1 MNPQDQE
8 LADLKAAVASARAAS
23 DQAAAELARAQQEQ
37 ASPALLARFQRDA
50 AAAREREARLEASF
64 KATRDRHPA
73 VAYAKI
79 QEEADNIQAPELST
93 FDWIRQN
100 PSLLEAV
107 PKTDDQRRD
116 SARVQFVL
124 DRVRQES
131 GRMGADDP
139 MSWSKYQGP
148 LREDMDRDLAYAA
161 DPKLAR
167 GLQSPYLYDPPTWTD
182 DSGEMLPLMPDPVY
196 PEPLSPVTGSPLIDR
211 TIENLAS
218 RPMGALFGGISRF
231 PDNLIAAGRAAA
243 EGRLTDAAA
252 AAASAIPNL
261 VSPAFHYGGAGM
273 EDDWRPAAGP
283 TASAAIDMAAF
294 LAPMAA
300 RGPRIGMPQVRP
312 QVNPALLRAAQ
323 RAAARRFHPDIGGDA
338 ELMRAA
344 NIYAEEGNLA
354 ALQGLLRQ

>member
-1 MNPQDQE
+1 MTPQDQE
-8 LADLKAAVASARAAS
+8 LADLRAAVTAARAAS

-37 ASPALLARFQRDA
+37 ASPALLARIQRDA
-50 AAAREREARLEASF
+50 VAARQREARLEASF
-64 KATRDRHPA
+64 TATRARHPA

-79 QEEADNIQAPELST
+79 QEEAESVEAPELSA
-93 FDWIRQN
+93 FDWMRQN

-124 DRVRQES
+124 DRVREES

-148 LREDMDRDLAYAA
+148 MREDMDRDLSYAA
-161 DPKLAR
+161 DPKLTR
-167 GLQSPYLYDPPTWTD
+167 GLQSPYLYEPPTWMD

-196 PEPLSPVTGSPLIDR
+196 PEPLSPVTGSPFIDR
-211 TIENLAS
+211 TIENVAS
-218 RPMGALFGGISRF
+218 RPMNALFGGLYRF
-231 PDNLIAAGRAAA
+231 PDNLIAGGRAAA

-261 VSPAFHYGGAGM
+261 VSPAFHRGGAGM

-300 RGPRIGMPQVRP
+300 TGRVRPRIAMPSR
-312 QVNPALLRAAQ
+312 VNPTLLRDAHQ
-323 RAAARRFHPDIGGDA
+323 AAARKFHPDMGGSVEMMKAINRYRED
-338 ELMRAA
+338 
-344 NIYAEEGNLA
+344 GNLA